1 MSVKI
6 KRLLVIYAAAAL
18 VCLGALA
25 WTASDR
31 LGFYRREAGYGSARA
46 FEEAASAAGDLSLT
60 LKKLAYVTDDALG
73 RSLCAQAAA
82 DARAA
87 ETAISVLPFATQELE
102 QTQGYL
108 NRCGDYAMSLV
119 AQAGDA
125 IDGEARGHL
134 SELSAAAASL
144 SGRLTELRAMLLEG
158 SAEMDRRERP
168 LTNLGAEDVPKLSAL
183 LLDYEGSFQ
192 APEEFAYEG
201 VFSPREQRTPG
212 TLNEAQTR
220 EIAAKAA
227 GVEERELKEERS
239 AEGPEG
245 RRCYS
250 AGGLLIGV
258 SGRGLD
264 WLAQSRLI
272 GAATVDAEQAPA
284 IAEDFLAANGF
295 DGLKL
300 DSAGDNGAL
309 AVLRYA
315 PEQDGALR
323 PDDGVMVSVA
333 LDDGSVYAF
342 DATNYDAE
350 PVRVSWET
358 DRETAL
364 AALPEN
370 VTPVSD
376 RRVIRKSPGGTRRA
390 CWELVCTGADGED
403 LRVFVDA
410 ATGRQSAIELDAPV

>member
-6 KRLLVIYAAAAL
+6 KRLLVIYTAAAL
-18 VCLGALA
+18 ICLGALA
-25 WTASDR
+25 WTAADR
-31 LGFYRREAGYGSARA
+31 LGFYRREAGYGSTRA

-73 RSLCAQAAA
+73 RSLCARAAA

-87 ETAISVLPFATQELE
+87 ETAISVLPFATWELE
-102 QTQGYL
+102 QTQGFL

-119 AQAGDA
+119 AQAGAAPDE
-125 IDGEARGHL
+125 EARGHIAD
-134 SELSAAAASL
+134 LSAAAAEL
-144 SGRLTELRAMLLEG
+144 SGRLTELRAMLRDG
-158 SAEMDRRERP
+158 SAVMDSREKP
-168 LTNLGAEDVPKLSAL
+168 LSNLEREDAPKLSAL
-183 LLDYEGSFQ
+183 LLDFEGQ
-192 APEEFAYEG
+192 LRAPEPFAYEG
-201 VFSPREQRTPG
+201 VFSPREQRAPG
-212 TLNEAQTR
+212 TLDESRTR
-220 EIAAKAA
+220 GLAAKAA
-227 GVEERELKEERS
+227 GVEERELKEERC
-239 AEGPEG
+239 AEGPDG

-284 IAEDFLAANGF
+284 IAENFLAANGYE
-295 DGLKL
+295 GLKL

-333 LDDGSVYAF
+333 LDDGAVYAF

-350 PVRVSWET
+350 PVSVSWDT
-358 DRETAL
+358 DRETAR

-370 VTPVSD
+370 ATPVSD

-390 CWELVCTGADGED
+390 AYEFVCTGTEGET
-403 LRVFVDA
+403 LRIYVDA
-410 ATGRQSAIELDAPV
+410 ATGRQSAIELAAPA

>member
-6 KRLLVIYAAAAL
+6 KRLLIVYTAAAL

-25 WTASDR
+25 WTASAR
-31 LGFYRREAGYGSARA
+31 LGFYRREAGYGAARA
-46 FEEAASAAGDLSLT
+46 FEEAAAAAGDLSLT
-60 LKKLAYVTDDALG
+60 LKKLAYATDDALG
-73 RSLCAQAAA
+73 RSLCARAAA

-87 ETAISVLPFATQELE
+87 ETAISVLPFATWELE

-125 IDGEARGHL
+125 LGSEARGHL
-134 SELSAAAASL
+134 SDMSAAAAGL
-144 SGRLTELRAMLLEG
+144 SERLTELRTMLWEG
-158 SAEMDRRERP
+158 SAEMDSRERP
-168 LTNLGAEDVPKLSAL
+168 LTNLQREETPKLSAL
-183 LLDYEGSFQ
+183 LLDYEGHFQ
-192 APEEFAYEG
+192 APGEFAYEG
-201 VFSPREQRTPG
+201 QFSPREQRAPG
-212 TLNEAQTR
+212 TLNEDQTR
-220 EIAAKAA
+220 ALAAKAA

-239 AEGPEG
+239 AEGPDG

-272 GAATVDAEQAPA
+272 GAATIEAEEAPA
-284 IAEDFLAANGF
+284 IAESFLEANGF

-323 PDDGVMVSVA
+323 PDDGVTISVA
-333 LDDGSVYAF
+333 LDDGSIYAF
-342 DATNYDAE
+342 DATNYDTERAA
-350 PVRVSWET
+350 VSWET
-358 DRETAL
+358 DRETAR

-390 CWELVCTGADGED
+390 FWEFVCTGADGED
-403 LRVFVDA
+403 LRILVDA
-410 ATGRQSAIELDAPV
+410 ATGRQSAIELGAAA

>member
-1 MSVKI
+1 
-6 KRLLVIYAAAAL
+6 
-18 VCLGALA
+18 
-25 WTASDR
+25 
-31 LGFYRREAGYGSARA
+31 
-46 FEEAASAAGDLSLT
+46 
-60 LKKLAYVTDDALG
+60 
-73 RSLCAQAAA
+73 
-82 DARAA
+82 
-87 ETAISVLPFATQELE
+87 
-102 QTQGYL
+102 
-108 NRCGDYAMSLV
+108 MSLV

-125 IDGEARGHL
+125 LDEEARGHL

-183 LLDYEGSFQ
+183 LLDYESSFQ

-201 VFSPREQRTPG
+201 QFSPREQRTPG

-227 GVEERELKEERS
+227 GVEERELKEERC

-272 GAATVDAEQAPA
+272 GAATIDAEQAPA

-410 ATGRQSAIELDAPV
+410 ATGRQSAIELDACRKTSRFLSENGKFIFAQSQGSAFGRERKCAGYPRLFTKKHRKIRKTRMDSSPKKC